1 MKTRLYIFALLIVAC
16 DGMGMNAQTF
26 AEPADNNA
34 IQSHQIMSTGS
45 NYNGTVYAPFDNTVP
60 SEQSTVGASYSP
72 AKAPGGP
79 RRMEGFD
86 TAADYGRADESPLG
100 DGLLPLL
107 MMAATFCGVIAF
119 RRKKGA
125 GVE

>member
-16 DGMGMNAQTF
+16 GGMGMNAQTF

-72 AKAPGGP
+72 GRAANGP
-79 RRMEGFD
+79 RRGFD
-86 TAADYGRADESPLG
+86 KPTDPEGPSDGSPLG

-107 MMAATFCGVIAF
+107 LMAATFCGVIAF
-119 RRKKGA
+119 RRRRTAKTTK
-125 GVE
+125 

>member
-16 DGMGMNAQTF
+16 SGMGMNAQTF
-26 AEPADNNA
+26 AEPANNNA
-34 IQSHQIMSTGS
+34 IQSHQIMSSGS

-72 AKAPGGP
+72 AKAPSP
-79 RRMEGFD
+79 RRLGSF
-86 TAADYGRADESPLG
+86 DESPEDDNQDEDYPLG

-119 RRKKGA
+119 RRKRGA

>member
-16 DGMGMNAQTF
+16 GGMGMNAQTF
-26 AEPADNNA
+26 AEPANNNA
-34 IQSHQIMSTGS
+34 IQSHQIMPSGT
-45 NYNGTVYAPFDNTVP
+45 NYEGTVYAPFDNTAP

-100 DGLLPLL
+100 DGLLPLIL
-107 MMAATFCGVIAF
+107 MALAF
-119 RRKKGA
+119 GGLIYLRRKKGA
-125 GVE
+125 RV

>member
-1 MKTRLYIFALLIVAC
+1 MKTRLLIFAILALVSFGAH
-16 DGMGMNAQTF
+16 AQNYS
-26 AEPADNNA
+26 APADNNA
-34 IQSHQIMSTGS
+34 IQSHQIMSSGS

-72 AKAPGGP
+72 AKAPGP
-79 RRMEGFD
+79 RRLGSF
-86 TAADYGRADESPLG
+86 DESPEDDNQDEDYPLG

-107 MMAATFCGVIAF
+107 LMAATFCGVIAF
-119 RRKKGA
+119 RRKRGA

>member
-1 MKTRLYIFALLIVAC
+1 MKTRLYIFALLALVSFGAY
-16 DGMGMNAQTF
+16 AQNYS
-26 AEPADNNA
+26 APADNNV

-72 AKAPGGP
+72 GRAANGP
-79 RRMEGFD
+79 RRGFD
-86 TAADYGRADESPLG
+86 KPTDPEGPSDGSPLG

-119 RRKKGA
+119 RRRRTVKTTK
-125 GVE
+125 

>member
-1 MKTRLYIFALLIVAC
+1 MKTRLYIFALLALVSFGAY
-16 DGMGMNAQTF
+16 AQNYS
-26 AEPADNNA
+26 APADNNA

-72 AKAPGGP
+72 GRAANGP
-79 RRMEGFD
+79 RRGFD
-86 TAADYGRADESPLG
+86 KPTDPEGPSDGSPLG
-100 DGLLPLL
+100 DGLLPLIL
-107 MMAATFCGVIAF
+107 MALAFGGFIYF
-119 RRKKGA
+119 RRKRGA